1 MKFQLQDG
9 NTIVADQA
17 FIDANYPGATK
28 LPEDPVSVIQP
39 LPTKLEFFDRFTDA
53 EQVAIY
59 DTAKTVTQ
67 VQLWLDKFKLASD
80 IDVTDPRTI
89 AGIQALEGAGL
100 LAAGRAA
107 EILV

>member
-1 MKFQLQDG
+1 MAITFETNEQGEQVKVT
-9 NTIVADQA
+9 TIGSTVIRELMRD
-17 FIDANYPGATK
+17 P
-28 LPEDPVSVIQP
+28 LPVKA

-59 DTAKTVTQ
+59 DAAKTVTQ
-67 VQLWLDKFKLASD
+67 VQIWLDKFKLASD

-89 AGIQALEGAGL
+89 AGIQALEAAGL

>member
-1 MKFQLQDG
+1 M
-9 NTIVADQA
+9 TITYEVNSEGEQVKVTTSPSGTVTRELDR
-17 FIDANYPGATK
+17 P
-28 LPEDPVSVIQP
+28 PVPVQP

-59 DTAKTVTQ
+59 DAAKTVTQ
-67 VQLWLDKFKLASD
+67 VQIWLDKFKLVLD

-89 AGIQALEGAGL
+89 AGIQALEAVGL